1 MEERNIR
8 QILRRYLLGD
18 AHENDIKAVDGWYQS
33 FDEAPPVTLSPAES
47 DVTRQEI
54 WDRIAPVLEEGGVK
68 ESKVRRL
75 PAWLR
80 VAAVILVIAGGVS
93 TYLLLHKKNDTPI
106 AYTTYSTAIG
116 QKKKITLQDGSL
128 ITLDAGTT
136 IRIQDDFSKDRKIEM
151 VDGQVFF
158 DVKTDA
164 ERPFIVR
171 SEGLTTTVL
180 GTSFTVSSYKGL
192 NNISIGVVTGKV
204 RVASDT
210 AALSVLEK
218 EEELVFNKTS
228 RKYKKAPLDE
238 SLTAWQEG
246 RLLMNDLT
254 FDEMAIMLKKN
265 YGVDV
270 VPNDDAIRRTRY
282 TTELL
287 TGMRPLQAI
296 QVLAAIHNLKIREKD
311 HQVILSK

>member
-33 FDEAPPVTLSPAES
+33 FDNEAPVVLSPEES
-47 DVTRQEI
+47 DAARQEI
-54 WDRIAPVLEEGGVK
+54 WDRISPVLEEG
-68 ESKVRRL
+68 KVRRI
-75 PAWLR
+75 PAWLK
-80 VAAVILVIAGGVS
+80 VAAAILIIAGGVG
-93 TYLLLHKKNDTPI
+93 TYLLLNKRAGAPTI
-106 AYTTYSTAIG
+106 AFTTYSTRIG
-116 QKKKITLQDGSL
+116 EKKKITLQDGSIL
-128 ITLDAGTT
+128 SLDAGTT
-136 IRIQDDFSKDRKIEM
+136 IRIQDNFSKDRKIEM

-164 ERPFIVR
+164 GRPFIIR

-204 RVASDT
+204 RVAMDT
-210 AALSVLEK
+210 TALSVLEK
-218 EEELVFNKTS
+218 EEELVFNKVS
-228 RKYKKAPLDE
+228 RKYKKVPLDE
-238 SLTAWQEG
+238 SLTAWQNG

-254 FDEMAIMLKKN
+254 FDEMAVMLKKN

-270 VPNDDAIRRTRY
+270 LPNDEAIRRTRY

-287 TGMRPLQAI
+287 TGMQPLQAI